1 MIALL
6 IGYLVDEHFSFRAL
20 NTLAHCLLA
29 SKFSD
34 EKPVD
39 NHNQRYWLLGTSTSP
54 VCVVLRLVVLDGLTM
69 TRTTR
74 YLGGI

>member
-1 MIALL
+1 MVKECFLEGVGYTWAL
-6 IGYLVDEHFSFRAL
+6 G
-20 NTLAHCLLA
+20 N
-29 SKFSD
+29 